1 MHLVV
6 PNRRAFSHYRSS
18 RLSSLD
24 WGLVTVQYKLRGVG
38 CLGWPKI
45 YIEVYHLDC
54 LARAHLFGYGLVT
67 VPTCPGR
74 HIFDCYT
81 WRPLGS
87 LRDNFVQFFL
97 GGGSQVKYPDL
108 IFSPEKRYKLSTEA
122 MGVVS
127 FELDL
132 VMKNFTNYGVEY

>member
-1 MHLVV
+1 M
-6 PNRRAFSHYRSS
+6 
-18 RLSSLD
+18 
-24 WGLVTVQYKLRGVG
+24 
-38 CLGWPKI
+38 
-45 YIEVYHLDC
+45 
-54 LARAHLFGYGLVT
+54 FGYGLVT

-108 IFSPEKRYKLSTEA
+108 IFSPERRYKLSTEA
-122 MGVVS
+122 MGVVT

-132 VMKNFTNYGVEY
+132 VLKNFTNYGVEY